1 MSLDFLYLLN
11 VDGPLP
17 GLGYARIDTDEGIV
31 LRSESLLHCLI
42 VDGTQAAHIKR
53 GGIRVSSRFFQ
64 IVLVTL
70 HPRGIDVIEGE
81 QTTLEEPVE
90 TVE

>member
-1 MSLDFLYLLN
+1 MSLDFLYLLD
-11 VDGPLP
+11 VDGLFL
-17 GLGYARIDTDEGIV
+17 GLGNARIDTGEGIV
-31 LRSESLLHCLI
+31 LRSESLFHRLI
-42 VDGTQAAHIKR
+42 VDGTQVAHKKR

-70 HPRGIDVIEGE
+70 HPSGVDIIEGE

>member
-1 MSLDFLYLLN
+1 MSLDFLYLLD
-11 VDGPLP
+11 VDSPIP
-17 GLGYARIDTDEGIV
+17 SLGYARIDTGEGIV
-31 LRSESLLHCLI
+31 LRSESLLHRLI
-42 VDGTQAAHIKR
+42 VDGTQVAHIKR

-70 HPRGIDVIEGE
+70 LPKGVDIIEGE